1 MRIPNSY
8 ATIFVAV
15 LVMPLPVLVIDYYS
29 RNPDIYGLPVYL
41 AVPPKFCADGRT
53 IVVHVHR
60 GGSLNLNSETLE
72 RGGLENRLKEVFAT
86 RAERLLFV
94 KGDPDVDFGEVAQ
107 IIDMARTQA
116 DYVALITPS
125 IEKDIGERPFCCCL
139 TINPRKGSVHDH
151 R

>member
-1 MRIPNSY
+1 MRVPNSY
-8 ATIFVAV
+8 AVIFVAV

-29 RNPDIYGLPVYL
+29 RHPDIYGLPVYI
-41 AVPPKFCADGRT
+41 AVPPKSCADGGP
-53 IVVHVHR
+53 IVVQVHH

-94 KGDPDVDFGEVAQ
+94 NGDPDVDFGEVAQ
-107 IIDMARTQA
+107 IIDIARTQA

-125 IEKDIGERPFCCCL
+125 IEKDLRERPFCCCL
-139 TINPRKGSVHDH
+139 TIIPRKGTVQWK
-151 R
+151 